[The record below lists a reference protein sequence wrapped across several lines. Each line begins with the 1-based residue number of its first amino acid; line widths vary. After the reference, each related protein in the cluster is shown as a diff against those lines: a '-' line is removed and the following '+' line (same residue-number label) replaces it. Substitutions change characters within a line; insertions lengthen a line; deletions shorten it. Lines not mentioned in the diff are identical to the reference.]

1 MKSFAQP
8 RSGRRRSSSRVRAR
22 VSRRANALNHRAQ
35 ALATTLGAIPRASFR
50 LTKRAL
56 RDPHIEALQRHGAAM
71 DEDVLRVWQSAETL
85 NAIRSYL
92 ERTFGQR

>member
-1 MKSFAQP
+1 
-8 RSGRRRSSSRVRAR
+8 
-22 VSRRANALNHRAQ
+22 
-35 ALATTLGAIPRASFR
+35 
-50 LTKRAL
+50 
-56 RDPHIEALQRHGAAM
+56 M